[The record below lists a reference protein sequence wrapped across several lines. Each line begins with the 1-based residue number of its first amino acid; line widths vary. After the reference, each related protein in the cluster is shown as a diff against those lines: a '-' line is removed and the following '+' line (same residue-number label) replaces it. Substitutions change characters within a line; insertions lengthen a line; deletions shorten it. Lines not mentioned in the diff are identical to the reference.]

1 MRPHRIKTG
10 FHRIGL
16 VVAALCFLIALM
28 YVGVAIPHW
37 EQKDKF
43 FYESLLLT
51 SLWMVGALAAYVVAW
66 AIGWIIAGFAG
77 DNDHH

>member
-1 MRPHRIKTG
+1 VRPHRIKTG

-16 VVAALCFLIALM
+16 VAAALCLLITLM
-28 YVGVAIPHW
+28 YVGVGIAHW

-43 FYESLLLT
+43 FYEALLLSGQWT
-51 SLWMVGALAAYVVAW
+51 VSALAAYVVAW

-77 DNDHH
+77 DNDNI